1 MIINQ
6 FGGGAE
12 KVLKTEIFTQSG
24 SWTCPAGV
32 EKAFVRLFGGG
43 GGSGGD
49 RSLAADYGG
58 GGGAHDGGIGMVVID
73 VEQTAAQRKGRC
85 ADYSKAADSQSPC
98 DSFFHIIT
106 RLFIG

>member
-24 SWTCPAGV
+24 TWTCPAGV

-43 GGSGGD
+43 GGGGYGN
-49 RSLAADYGG
+49 SSGG
-58 GGGAHDGGIGMVVID
+58 GGGGGHMAYSELNVAPGTAYPITIGV
-73 VEQTAAQRKGRC
+73 
-85 ADYSKAADSQSPC
+85 
-98 DSFFHIIT
+98 
-106 RLFIG
+106 